1 MGDNSR
7 FRARTVIESNEVL
20 EKIET
25 LIKRYFYFDE
35 AYAAHTWSLA
45 RDCDKVTREVTE
57 KRGQTYN
64 LFVQRRNETKRSP
77 RLPVL
82 YIYDENTVDII
93 SIEVVTSSNP

>member
-20 EKIET
+20 GKIET
-25 LIKRYFYFDE
+25 LRKRYFYFDE
-35 AYAAHTWSLA
+35 AYAALTWSLA

-64 LFVQRRNETKRSP
+64 PFVQRRNETKLNDP
-77 RLPVL
+77 RA
-82 YIYDENTVDII
+82 YESSI
-93 SIEVVTSSNP
+93 STTKIPLR